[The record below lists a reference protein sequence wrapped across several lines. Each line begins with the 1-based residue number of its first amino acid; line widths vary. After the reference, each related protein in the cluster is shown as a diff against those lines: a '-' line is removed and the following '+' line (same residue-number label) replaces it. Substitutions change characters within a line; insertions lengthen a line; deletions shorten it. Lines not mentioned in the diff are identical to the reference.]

1 MGPCIMGKRRQ
12 LLYILELARLQVFA
26 EALSQRGTL
35 ASLLELHDDELMR
48 LAQET
53 GKSWAPNATIYWIK
67 KTQKLRRQAQQF
79 LDHFRR
85 IIGKQQK
92 GSRISKGEAHH
103 WLQCSRGDRQA
114 RRRSSDF
121 HSKPHS
127 LFLQPHQP
135 LN

>member
-1 MGPCIMGKRRQ
+1 VHTLSFNSRIVAIIASINRLSENYRTTYRNIACIRKNHVGPCIMGKRRQ

-79 LDHFRR
+79 LDPF
-85 IIGKQQK
+85 
-92 GSRISKGEAHH
+92 
-103 WLQCSRGDRQA
+103 
-114 RRRSSDF
+114 
-121 HSKPHS
+121 
-127 LFLQPHQP
+127 
-135 LN
+135 